1 MSPFQRLCFLIR
13 LSLLFDQSPA
23 VLAPWDPAVGR
34 AAEKAGDRGNQKGG
48 KSKIRV
54 PFDFS
59 DAIRIDEAAIKKANA
74 AYWAACC
81 AADRRLEN
89 ILRSAADAAHA
100 RNDGTEEQ
108 ACLDAAK
115 DVKERADAEGSYA
128 TVSAPVAPVTP
139 LRFEQKDSDKK
150 PDSKK
155 TGGGKSD
162 AGKAG

>member
-1 MSPFQRLCFLIR
+1 MRDKFILPGLIAILILSGADDAPPAPKSP
-13 LSLLFDQSPA
+13 
-23 VLAPWDPAVGR
+23 
-34 AAEKAGDRGNQKGG
+34 KAT
-48 KSKIRV
+48 
-54 PFDFS
+54 

-81 AADRRLEN
+81 TADRHLEN
-89 ILRSAADAAHA
+89 VLRSAADAAHA

-139 LRFEQKDSDKK
+139 LRFEQKDSEKK